1 MKEVNCSLQRKGK
14 WVKGRYDVNKH
25 RYEFVNPVGIVRSDV
40 YGCSNCNN
48 EAYWSDYGQVFFKYC
63 PYCGA
68 KMENGR

>member
-1 MKEVNCSLQRKGK
+1 MKEVSCLMLKKGK
-14 WVKGRYDVNKH
+14 WVKGKYDGKTGTYNFQNVKGNT
-25 RYEFVNPVGIVRSDV
+25 DV